1 MSGKIFRCLERLQC
15 PFIFFVLVPDCCL
28 FDRLGIE
35 DVSGDACGLEHSN
48 LGKRCQSYSSVFFFY
63 MLKHYLQLHS
73 S

>member
-1 MSGKIFRCLERLQC
+1 MPVHIS
-15 PFIFFVLVPDCCL
+15 VLVPDCCL

-63 MLKHYLQLHS
+63 MLKYYL
-73 S
+73 